1 MSPDGREVRLAL
13 PSRGRMEEET
23 LEFLRECGLEV
34 RKPGPRRYSAIMP
47 GLPFVSVVFQRARD
61 IPRSLS
67 SGDVDLG
74 ITGLDSLEEA
84 RAGGMFGIT
93 VVHEALGFGSC
104 RLALA
109 VPEDWADVRRVTDLP
124 GAPGA
129 GRIATR
135 HPCLAGRF
143 LEAAGLSGFEIVGAD
158 GALES
163 APSVGYADLIADL
176 VSSGETIR
184 ENRLKLLEDGVI
196 LESEAVLAGCSSSL
210 ETNPLVLSTACTML
224 EYVEARLRG
233 RDKYLVF
240 ANMRGCS
247 PDEIAARMS
256 GRAFLGGLQGPTV
269 SRVLGPPGS
278 GWWAVNIVVPSSG
291 LYEAIEELR
300 ASGGSGVVVTP
311 VRYVFEERP
320 DRCARLLDFSGR
332 RRR

>member
-1 MSPDGREVRLAL
+1 MSSCRCEARLAL
-13 PSRGRMEEET
+13 PSKGRMEEET

-34 RKPGPRRYSAIMP
+34 KKPDPRRYSASMP
-47 GLPFVSVVFQRARD
+47 GMPFVSVVFQRARD

-74 ITGLDSLEEA
+74 ITGLDSIEEA
-84 RAGGMFGIT
+84 RAGGMDGLT
-93 VVHEALGFGSC
+93 LLHESLGFGVC

-109 VPEDWADVRRVTDLP
+109 VPEEWEGVRRTADLP
-124 GAPGA
+124 GAPG
-129 GRIATR
+129 GRRIATK

-143 LEAAGLSGFEIVGAD
+143 LERTGLEGFEIVGAD

-176 VSSGETIR
+176 VSSGDTIR

-196 LESEAVLAGCSSSL
+196 MESEAVLAGCSASL
-210 ETNPLVLSTACTML
+210 ETKPAVLLAACTML
-224 EYVEARLRG
+224 EFVEARLRG

-240 ANMRGCS
+240 ANMRGGS
-247 PDEIAARMS
+247 IGEIGARLS

-269 SRVLGPPGS
+269 SQVLGPPDG
-278 GWWAVNIVVPSSG
+278 GWWAVNMVVEESR
-291 LYEAIEELR
+291 LFRAIEELR

-311 VRYVFEERP
+311 LKYVFEELP
-320 DRCARLLDFSGR
+320 ERCARLLGR
-332 RRR
+332 RGMGL